1 MWLKDDHILELLKEW
16 WYGAK
21 VSGSGIFN
29 VANKLKII
37 KQNLIQWNKKHFGNI
52 FDNKAQVEAVLVE
65 VNEEVMRF
73 GMDESLFLKEMKLLV
88 DHESILTKEEVFW
101 KQKSRETWLEEGDK
115 NTKFFHNS
123 VSMRRVRNHISKIK
137 LSDGSEVANPKTI
150 VKEVVDFF
158 SLILN
163 SDWSP
168 HSSVQDRFINSIP
181 KLLNKEN
188 SDSLI
193 AKFSLAKV
201 EAALK

>member
-1 MWLKDDHILELLKEW
+1 
-16 WYGAK
+16 
-21 VSGSGIFN
+21 
-29 VANKLKII
+29 
-37 KQNLIQWNKKHFGNI
+37 
-52 FDNKAQVEAVLVE
+52 
-65 VNEEVMRF
+65 MRF

-201 EAALK
+201 EATLK